1 MVKCQR
7 LNVFISM
14 SKLEKF
20 VFYLL
25 IFSIPFQTR
34 VFLYSAEV
42 VVGFNE
48 WQSVFLYGTDIL
60 IFTLFIL
67 WAYRS
72 LRRTKISNFKFFHLR
87 AWLRAVTHKQVARGQ
102 ENSKKLLI
110 TYYLLLITFLFSA
123 ISILFAQH
131 WDISL
136 YRVIKLF
143 EFIWLFFYIIK
154 ISSSQIA
161 GKSKSSHG
169 GVKFSKIAVI
179 FGLSGFLQGVFAIWQ
194 FLIQRSIG
202 LKWLGESP
210 LGAGKEEVAEIVA
223 YGARFIRSYGTFPSP
238 NVLAAFLA
246 ISIMLVVTWYIG
258 RSYRLHRHFFFA
270 ALSLTTMTL
279 ALLLTFSRAVIGVFA
294 VVMVFYFLTLFFS
307 KKFEKRFKIAAFH
320 IVLVL
325 ILASVVFGV
334 IYSPE
339 LYSRFFISTIGYS
352 DEAVRERSFLNSV
365 TWDILSTKLSGVG
378 LGNFTFY
385 FRSMYGSL
393 RDAIY
398 QPVHN
403 IFFLTLAEGGI
414 GAGIFFILFVLNLLW
429 QGSVRFIKESNL
441 RPKHLFVITSVLFFV
456 GTGFFDHYYLTLQQG
471 SLIFWVVLA
480 MAYSQLKTK

>member
-1 MVKCQR
+1 
-7 LNVFISM
+7 M

-34 VFLYSAEV
+34 VFLYSSEIV
-42 VVGFNE
+42 EGFNE

-60 IFTLFIL
+60 IGILFL
-67 WAYRS
+67 HWMFRLAKRFSHYAAAPRAKRES
-72 LRRTKISNFKFFHLR
+72 FPPAQTRTKRFG
-87 AWLRAVTHKQVARGQ
+87 RGGLTTVRKALNQ
-102 ENSKKLLI
+102 TSLI
-110 TYYLLLITFLFSA
+110 LIFLFFSA
-123 ISILFAQH
+123 ISILSAQY
-131 WDISL
+131 WDIGL
-136 YRVIKLF
+136 YRFVKLF

-154 ISSSQIA
+154 IPSASTT
-161 GKSKSSHG
+161 GNDE
-169 GVKFSKIAVI
+169 GVKFSSIAII

-202 LKWLGESP
+202 LKWLGESS
-210 LGAGKEEVAEIVA
+210 LEAGSQEVAEIVA
-223 YGARFIRSYGTFPSP
+223 QGARFIRSYGTFPSP

-246 ISIMLVVTWYIG
+246 ISIMFVVTWYIG

-270 ALSLTTMTL
+270 AISLITMTL
-279 ALLLTFSRAVIGVFA
+279 ALLLTFSRAVIGIFVA
-294 VVMVFYFLTLFFS
+294 VMIFYFLTLFFS
-307 KKFEKRFKIAAFH
+307 KRFEKRFKIAAFH
-320 IVLVL
+320 IVLILVL
-325 ILASVVFGV
+325 VSVVFGI

-339 LYSRFFISTIGYS
+339 LYSRFFINTFEHS
-352 DEAVRERSFLNSV
+352 DEAVLERSFLNSV
-365 TWDILSTKLSGVG
+365 TSDILSTKLSGVG

-385 FRSMYGSL
+385 FRDMYSGL

-414 GAGIFFILFVLNLLW
+414 LAGIFFMLFVLSLLW
-429 QGSVRFIKESNL
+429 QGFVRFIKESNL
-441 RPKHLFVITSVLFFV
+441 RPEHLFVITSILFFV

-480 MAYSQLKTK
+480 LAYSYSK